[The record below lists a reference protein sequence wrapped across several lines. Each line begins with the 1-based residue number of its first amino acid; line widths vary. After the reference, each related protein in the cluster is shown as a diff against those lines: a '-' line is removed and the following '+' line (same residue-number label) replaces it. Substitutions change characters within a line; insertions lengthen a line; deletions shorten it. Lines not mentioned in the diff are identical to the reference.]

1 MIVMKME
8 RFLFLGTEI
17 ICQARGSPFP
27 SISWTKSD
35 GTPIGTIPGLRQV
48 NLGEDREVGGGLQIF
63 LFGDIFK
70 LIL

>member
-1 MIVMKME
+1 MKC
-8 RFLFLGTEI
+8 FKFLGTEI

-48 NLGEDREVGGGLQIF
+48 NLEEDREVGGGYKKCLQPIYYR
-63 LFGDIFK
+63 K
-70 LIL
+70 P

>member
-48 NLGEDREVGGGLQIF
+48 NLGEDREVGLQIF